1 MIKYL
6 TKILPIFLG
15 TTISLFGLLKFT
27 DPFKTWYSIQI
38 ETSGLGKYAYWMGI
52 IGELSAGIL
61 FLFIAKNRN
70 IYSSGMISR
79 LNSIG
84 SILIISMMVTGMYVH
99 LHPEVPATVLPLK
112 IKPPYIPGFFLLLA
126 VFNLILNNLI
136 CRNGRM
142 LLLQKNSE

>member
-6 TKILPIFLG
+6 TKILPFFLG
-15 TTISLFGLLKFT
+15 TAIFLFGLLKFT

-52 IGELSAGIL
+52 IGELSAGIF
-61 FLFIAKNRN
+61 FLFIAKKKDT
-70 IYSSGMISR
+70 SSAGLISR
-79 LNSIG
+79 LNRIG
-84 SILIISMMVTGMYVH
+84 SILIIIMMVTGIYVH

-112 IKPPYIPGFFLLLA
+112 IKPPFIPGFFLLLA
-126 VFNLILNNLI
+126 ALNLFLNKLI

-142 LLLQKNSE
+142 LLLQNNPE